1 MTIET
6 CAKLIAIIAVAPT
19 TEPELRSMP
28 PEMITWVT
36 PMAMMPMIDT
46 CRMMIDSR
54 AVLKIEVAFS
64 RVLKR
69 NESPIS
75 SQPSASKTT
84 TISTS
89 AKKTFSSGGRCR
101 FDASK
106 VRPPMPCEVCAM
118 SGFPLRRLASP
129 PSRTREMRG
138 RRARAGPRGD
148 HAPAAQFLAR
158 KSSMFAGVTSW
169 NGM

>member
-6 CAKLIAIIAVAPT
+6 WAKLIAIIAVAPT

-36 PMAMMPMIDT
+36 PMAMIPMIDT

-69 NESPIS
+69 NEFPIS
-75 SQPSASKTT
+75 SQPSASKTA
-84 TISTS
+84 TISTR
-89 AKKTFSSGGRCR
+89 AKKTFSSGGRAR
-101 FDASK
+101 FFASK

-118 SGFPLRRLASP
+118 CGSP
-129 PSRTREMRG
+129 ATSSSSSRPSRMREMG
-138 RRARAGPRGD
+138 AGAPRRPGVRSGSG
-148 HAPAAQFLAR
+148 AQFLAR
-158 KSSMFAGVTSW
+158 KSPMFAGVTSW